1 LIILGYRDRAVFRPV
16 SFLYFMLLLLAL
28 IAVVPVILLLIGDL
42 LVSALGIPAQ
52 WVGVFLFVSLVGSL
66 VNIPVATLESRVPV
80 VGVREVSVFGVTWQ
94 IPSVGFGLA
103 KTHVLINL
111 GGAVLPLLVSG
122 YLLGIPI
129 IHAPGNSVDE
139 YLTIGVVLFTVT
151 LLVNRSAQVVEGLGV
166 ATPTFVPPLVTAIA
180 TIIVNFVSP
189 LHSPAQVAYI
199 GGTLGTL
206 IGADLLNLHKIRDLG
221 APVVSIG
228 GAGTFD
234 GIYFTGIVSV
244 LLVALAL
251 G

>member
-1 LIILGYRDRAVFRPV
+1 LITLGYRERAVFRPV
-16 SFLYFMLLLLAL
+16 SLLYFILLLLAL
-28 IAVVPVILLLIGDL
+28 VAVVPIIFLLIGDL

-52 WVGVFLFVSLVGSL
+52 WVGVFLFVSLVGSFI
-66 VNIPVATLESRVPV
+66 NIPVATLESRVPV
-80 VGVREVSVFGVTWQ
+80 VAVREISVFGVTWQ
-94 IPSVGFGLA
+94 VPSVGFGVT
-103 KTHVLINL
+103 KTHVLINI
-111 GGAVLPLLVSG
+111 GGAVLPVIISG
-122 YLLGIPI
+122 YLLGMPI
-129 IHAPGNSVDE
+129 IHAPGNPVDE
-139 YLTIGVVLFTVT
+139 YLAIGAVLVIVTV
-151 LLVNRSAQVVEGLGV
+151 LVNRSAQVVEGLGV
-166 ATPTFVPPLVTAIA
+166 ATPALVPPLVTALA
-180 TIIVNFVSP
+180 TILVDYLSP

-206 IGADLLNLHKIRDLG
+206 IGADLLNLNKIRDIG

>member
-1 LIILGYRDRAVFRPV
+1 MGYRDRAVFRPV
-16 SFLYFMLLLLAL
+16 SLLYFILLLLAL
-28 IAVVPVILLLIGDL
+28 VILIPIIFLLIGDL

-52 WVGVFLFVSLVGSL
+52 WVGVFLFVSLVGSF
-66 VNIPVATLESRVPV
+66 VNIPVATLVSRVPV
-80 VGVREVSVFGVTWQ
+80 VRVREVSVFRVTWQ
-94 IPSVGFGLA
+94 VPDLGFGVSR
-103 KTHVLINL
+103 THVLVNV
-111 GGAVLPLLVSG
+111 GGAVLPIIVSG
-122 YLLGIPI
+122 YLLGMPI
-129 IHAPGNSVDE
+129 LHAPGNPVDE
-139 YLTIGVVLFTVT
+139 YLAVAAVLVIVTV
-151 LLVNRSAQVVEGLGV
+151 LVNKSAQVVEGLGV
-166 ATPTFVPPLVTAIA
+166 ATPALVPPLVTALA
-180 TIIVNFVSP
+180 TILVNFISP

-206 IGADLLNLHKIRDLG
+206 IGADLLNLYRIRDIG